1 MQKLN
6 YEFDKFINDD
16 FFDNKNKILRLR
28 INFQNALNNGHSN
41 IDNNAEFYAPGINSS
56 IISTRFEIRSKYLLL
71 ELEPYSLVQNHL
83 FKPADVFGTY
93 AYTNNNSNISSFLI

>member
-41 IDNNAEFYAPGINSS
+41 IDNNLKFNCIQDCNNICNKFLDGSANQIDNYKNCLKNCKNVMNSCKNYCE
-56 IISTRFEIRSKYLLL
+56 TNDDEIGRAH
-71 ELEPYSLVQNHL
+71 V
-83 FKPADVFGTY
+83 
-93 AYTNNNSNISSFLI
+93 